1 MEQVITNAIA
11 NNIQKKQ
18 HSLIHPMK
26 IFAMLTR
33 EIFQVEFFYQVWS
46 RFWSLSLTSLSGT

>member
-11 NNIQKKQ
+11 NNFQKKQ

-26 IFAMLTR
+26 IFAMLTS
-33 EIFQVEFFYQVWS
+33 EF
-46 RFWSLSLTSLSGT
+46 